1 MKWSNCRS
9 PLWNRGHQEQQIEEV
24 ANSLHHCSKTLN
36 PTESCMHSF
45 LLQHRFKNLPEDHQ
59 DKWRILQNTKKR
71 DLCDFA
77 LIERI
82 EASHGIPSAF
92 CNPNPSLVG
101 DVAASEGGIS
111 GKDHNKAP
119 LEHVLWWLAGLLC
132 YQWFEKRSEALRQCC
147 CLCWGGVWNEM
158 AQVGG
163 HQIVA
168 SSAEAACEQDEQDP
182 QTESRWGG

>member
-59 DKWRILQNTKKR
+59 DNGTFSKTQKEGGISATSLWSKESKPLS
-71 DLCDFA
+71 D
-77 LIERI
+77 
-82 EASHGIPSAF
+82 GIPSAF

-111 GKDHNKAP
+111 GKDHNKQGSPRTCVVMTCRFAIN
-119 LEHVLWWLAGLLC
+119 GL
-132 YQWFEKRSEALRQCC
+132 R
-147 CLCWGGVWNEM
+147 
-158 AQVGG
+158 
-163 HQIVA
+163 
-168 SSAEAACEQDEQDP
+168 SSAQLWGSAAAYVEE
-182 QTESRWGG
+182 ESEMKWLK